1 MRTLKV
7 LLLLALVAPASAS
20 AASPGAPGVGDRL
33 FPTLG
38 NGGYDAK
45 HYDLGL
51 SYGDGQQVPGAVRM
65 RAVATQ
71 SLSRLNLDYGGD
83 TVYAVWVDGRRAAWR
98 RDGHELVI
106 TPSRPIDRG
115 KTFDVAV
122 TFSGHPLPPGA
133 DQTGGGGPSDPM
145 VIGWFTT
152 LDGGSVT
159 SGQPDRGQDVYP
171 VNDHPSDKA
180 TYSVVVSAPRG
191 ETVGVSGRQTGKR
204 DVRDRTIWSFEM
216 DQPLASQVLQ
226 VAVGDYATVP
236 RGTVDGVQLRDLVA
250 RRKADIAEPTLS
262 KTPAQLRWI
271 EQRAGRYPF
280 ANYGVL
286 AADQYMHYAL
296 ETQTLSLHPLD
307 LFDPNEYPQEFA
319 EEIILHELA
328 HMWFGD
334 SVTIGSY
341 SDLWL
346 AEGHATWYEQ
356 EYVAEFQG
364 GDFEQFMRDEYAI
377 GDQLRA
383 ENGPVARPASNDPF
397 VLFSDNVYGGGAL
410 VLFALHEKIGD
421 HKWRGLQRE
430 WAQRY
435 AGKSV
440 TTEDWIAFVN
450 RYTGRNLTAFLRD
463 WLYGTETPPMP
474 GHPDWETTNTSS
486 ASGRSSTAT
495 SSAPRA
501 NAFRP

>member
-7 LLLLALVAPASAS
+7 LLLLTLLAAPASAS
-20 AASPGAPGVGDRL
+20 AASPGADDVGDRL
-33 FPTLG
+33 FPGLG
-38 NGGYDAK
+38 NGGYDAQ

-51 SYGDGQQVPGAVRM
+51 SYGDGQDVPGAVRM

-106 TPSRPIDRG
+106 TPSRPIGRG
-115 KTFDVAV
+115 RTFDVAV
-122 TFSGHPLPPGA
+122 TFSGHPAPPA
-133 DQTGGGGPSDPM
+133 PDDPFQ
-145 VIGWFTT
+145 IGWIATP
-152 LDGGSVT
+152 DGGSVT
-159 SGQPDRGQDVYP
+159 SPQPDLAQLVFP

-191 ETVGVSGRQTGKR
+191 ETVGFSGRQTGRR
-204 DVRDRTIWSFEM
+204 DVRDRTVWTFEM
-216 DQPLASQVLQ
+216 EQPLASQVLQ
-226 VAVGDYATVP
+226 VAVGDYETVR
-236 RGTVDGVQLRDLVA
+236 RGSVDGVEWRDLVA
-250 RRKADIAEPTLS
+250 ARKADIAEPTLA
-262 KTPAQLRWI
+262 KLPAQLRWM
-271 EQRAGRYPF
+271 ERRAGRYPF
-280 ANYGVL
+280 PSYGIL
-286 AADQYMHYAL
+286 AVDQDFHYAL
-296 ETQTLSLHPLD
+296 ETQTLALHPVN
-307 LFDPNEYPQEFA
+307 LFDPAEYPQEFA
-319 EEIILHELA
+319 EEIALHELA
-328 HMWFGD
+328 HMWYGD
-334 SVTIGSY
+334 SVTIASY

-356 EYVAEFQG
+356 EYVAQFQG
-364 GDFEQFMRDEYAI
+364 GDFEQYMRDEYAI
-377 GDQLRA
+377 ADQLRA
-383 ENGPVARPASNDPF
+383 ENGPVARPASNDPY

-421 HKWRGLQRE
+421 RQWRGLQRE

-435 AGKSV
+435 AGRSV

-463 WLYGTETPPMP
+463 WLYGTRTPPMP

>member
-7 LLLLALVAPASAS
+7 LLILALLTPATAS
-20 AASPGAPGVGDRL
+20 AASPGSPGVGDRL

-38 NGGYDAK
+38 NGGYDAR

-51 SYGDGQQVPGAVRM
+51 SYGDGQDVPGAVRM
-65 RAVATQ
+65 RALATK
-71 SLSRLNLDYGGD
+71 SLSRFNLDYGGD

-106 TPSRPIDRG
+106 TPARAIDRG
-115 KTFDVAV
+115 KSFDVTV
-122 TFSGHPLPPGA
+122 TFSGHPTPP
-133 DQTGGGGPSDPM
+133 PSDDPY

-159 SGQPDRGQDVYP
+159 SPQPDRAQDVFP

-180 TYSVVVSAPRG
+180 TYRVTVAAPKG
-191 ETVGVSGRQTGKR
+191 ETVGVSGTLTGKR
-204 DVRDRTIWSFEM
+204 DVRDRTVWSFAM
-216 DQPLASQVLQ
+216 DEPLASQIIQ
-226 VAVGDYATVP
+226 VAIGDYATVQ
-236 RGTVDGVQLRDLVA
+236 RGKVAGVQLRDLVA
-250 RRKADIAEPTLS
+250 RRKAAVAEPTLA
-262 KTPAQLRWI
+262 KTPDQLRWM
-271 EQRAGRYPF
+271 QARAGRYPF
-280 ANYGVL
+280 DNYGVL
-286 AADQYMHYAL
+286 AADAFMQYAL
-296 ETQTLSLHPLD
+296 ETQTLTLHPVD

-319 EEIILHELA
+319 EEILVHELA
-328 HMWFGD
+328 HQWYGD
-334 SVTIGSY
+334 SVTIDSY

-356 EYVAEFQG
+356 EYVAEFHG
-364 GDFEQFMRDEYAI
+364 GDFVQYMRDEYAI
-377 GDQLRA
+377 ADQLRA
-383 ENGPVARPASNDPF
+383 ENGPVARPKSNDPF

-410 VLFALHEKIGD
+410 VLYALRQKIGD
-421 HKWRGLQRE
+421 REWRGLQRE

-440 TTEDWIAFVN
+440 TTEDWIKFVN
-450 RYTGRNLTAFLRD
+450 RSTGRNLTGFLRD
-463 WLYGTETPPMP
+463 WLYGTKTPPMP
-474 GHPDWETTNTSS
+474 GHPDWETTNASS

-501 NAFRP
+501 NTFRP